1 MIVYFLIFTI
11 AGFVIGN
18 LVQEKEKAFG
28 IIIIIAIVW
37 ALSYSFFW
45 GLVSFGELALG
56 YFISVIIK
64 EKNEKIY

>member
-18 LVQEKEKAFG
+18 IIPEKEKAFG
-28 IIIIIAIVW
+28 IIIIIAMIW
-37 ALSYSFFW
+37 AFSYSFFW
-45 GLVSFGELALG
+45 GLVSFGELTLG

-64 EKNEKIY
+64 EKK